1 MLRDKIIV
9 GVHDKKLQL
18 KLLDGRDEQL
28 SKVIDMCKTFEAA
41 NANKNILELPKQAS
55 VNAINKKPKA
65 EQSPMESNTR
75 FCFNCGGSWKVGHVE
90 ECKAKEVVCHNC
102 GKKGHF
108 KRMCRKSKKQLDQ
121 KQEKDNGK
129 KAVSDIHWAD
139 LQGLE

>member
-28 SKVIDMCKTFEAA
+28 SK
-41 NANKNILELPKQAS
+41 
-55 VNAINKKPKA
+55 A
-65 EQSPMESNTR
+65 EQSPIKSNTR